1 MEQLS
6 EAGHWYDSKG
16 APTYT
21 IVGLN
26 RVERNTT
33 LRDARKHGY
42 VPSVTTII
50 GMAAKPSLENWKINQ
65 ALNSAITL
73 KQNPGET
80 LEQFTHRCKRDSKE
94 IGRKAA

>member
-1 MEQLS
+1 MVQKETL
-6 EAGHWYDSKG
+6 
-16 APTYT
+16 
-21 IVGLN
+21 L
-26 RVERNTT
+26 

-73 KQNPGET
+73 KQDLGESLEALLTGVSKT
-80 LEQFTHRCKRDSKE
+80 LKR
-94 IGRKAA
+94 